1 MIDNTSQNILIV
13 LLLLY
18 GIGIIAYS
26 YYFYRKTKTYDGYSM
41 GGRAMPLLPMILT
54 IVGGAVGGSTL
65 LGFMTDAYQFGM
77 GQIWNVISLVLSVV
91 IFILIFLK
99 KIRIAGDKYKLSTV
113 GDYAAIRFG
122 KAARY
127 PTFIGNLAAIAA
139 LAGLQF
145 VALAGVLNLI
155 FGLNITTGIIISFL
169 FLTVKT
175 FLGGLTAVIWT
186 DAVQG
191 TIQTIGIT
199 SLFLFIYISTG
210 GWENIAD
217 NVSNSNIIGSIN
229 PSEFLN
235 PFNIPL
241 GEILIPFLT
250 IGAAIL
256 VRQDNWQR
264 VWAAKDMNTIIKANW
279 WSIVIIFFSGVFII
293 VLGVIA
299 ATSLG
304 INTSQP
310 NLIYYEIIF
319 GHLPFWFGAIM
330 LITLMATILSIADT
344 FIISGST
351 MIVNDLIKPL
361 MKHQTDSKLL
371 AYSRS
376 MVFVMGLLSMIL
388 ALAIP
393 RLVELWMTGSA
404 ILVSGILAPIL
415 LGLLWKKPNNIAG
428 VASMWSGLI
437 VAISWQLLGHPFGL
451 HPVFLGLPISI
462 IVLLVLTLIPVE
474 NKEYELE
481 SN

>member
-1 MIDNTSQNILIV
+1 
-13 LLLLY
+13 
-18 GIGIIAYS
+18 
-26 YYFYRKTKTYDGYSM
+26 
-41 GGRAMPLLPMILT
+41 
-54 IVGGAVGGSTL
+54 
-65 LGFMTDAYQFGM
+65 
-77 GQIWNVISLVLSVV
+77 
-91 IFILIFLK
+91 
-99 KIRIAGDKYKLSTV
+99 
-113 GDYAAIRFG
+113 
-122 KAARY
+122 
-127 PTFIGNLAAIAA
+127 
-139 LAGLQF
+139 
-145 VALAGVLNLI
+145 
-155 FGLNITTGIIISFL
+155 
-169 FLTVKT
+169 
-175 FLGGLTAVIWT
+175 
-186 DAVQG
+186 
-191 TIQTIGIT
+191 
-199 SLFLFIYISTG
+199 
-210 GWENIAD
+210 
-217 NVSNSNIIGSIN
+217 
-229 PSEFLN
+229 
-235 PFNIPL
+235 
-241 GEILIPFLT
+241 
-250 IGAAIL
+250 
-256 VRQDNWQR
+256 
-264 VWAAKDMNTIIKANW
+264 NTIIKANW